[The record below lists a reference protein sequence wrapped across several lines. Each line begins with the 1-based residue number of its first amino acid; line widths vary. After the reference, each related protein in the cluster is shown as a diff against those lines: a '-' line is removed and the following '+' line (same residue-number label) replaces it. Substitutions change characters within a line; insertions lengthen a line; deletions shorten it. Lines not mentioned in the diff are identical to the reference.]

1 MKQMKNPE
9 ETISKN
15 KKIKKG
21 PYISKNQTNILR
33 NRRGDYYV

>member
-15 KKIKKG
+15 KKSKKDHISAKPNQYIKK
-21 PYISKNQTNILR
+21 
-33 NRRGDYYV
+33 

>member
-9 ETISKN
+9 ETIS

>member
-21 PYISKNQTNILR
+21 SYISKTKPI
-33 NRRGDYYV
+33 Y

>member
-15 KKIKKG
+15 KKIKKDH
-21 PYISKNQTNILR
+21 ISAKTKPI
-33 NRRGDYYV
+33 Y